1 MKYPKEW
8 LLKSNYLKY
17 RQSTHF
23 EKIDNKQL
31 KPNNIVVMNMG
42 IFIKNEDK
50 KIFILMRDSLV
61 TVLRITN
68 LQKE

>member
-1 MKYPKEW
+1 
-8 LLKSNYLKY
+8 
-17 RQSTHF
+17 
-23 EKIDNKQL
+23 
-31 KPNNIVVMNMG
+31 MNMG